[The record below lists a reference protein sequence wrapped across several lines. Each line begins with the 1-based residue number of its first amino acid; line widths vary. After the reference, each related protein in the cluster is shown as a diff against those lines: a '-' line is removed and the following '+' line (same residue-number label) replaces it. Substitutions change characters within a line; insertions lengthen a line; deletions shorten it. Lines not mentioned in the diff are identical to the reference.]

1 MRRVK
6 CEDKR
11 LSTRGGERSKS
22 EENFLKFG
30 EIGRGVKKLV
40 KPVDKAK
47 AIEKR

>member
-22 EENFLKFG
+22 EENFLKFR
-30 EIGRGVKKLV
+30 EIGRRVKKLV
-40 KPVDKAK
+40 KDKAK